1 MPIMQQPRHA
11 RLRLTK
17 RLTKRESRDQQY
29 MEIQPLHYN
38 QQTERNCQAKP
49 QRQVFSVFNFTPRP
63 AQSRLCPTDMKLPH
77 QKLVG
82 LAAMLIGLSA
92 WPSATIADHHLA
104 KPNIVFILAD
114 DLGYG
119 DVACYNP
126 ESKVP
131 TPNIDRLAKEGMLF
145 TDAHSP
151 STVCTPTRYSVLT
164 GRMAF
169 RNGMRGVFTGAGGP
183 CLIEKDRLTIGSMLK
198 QQGYTTAL
206 YGKWHVGLTFFD
218 KGGKPILKNGL
229 EPVKQID
236 YSRPITDGPLHRG
249 FDHFFG
255 TACCPTTDWLYAYID
270 GDRIPVPP
278 TKIVDRTPLPK
289 HPYSRDNRPGMI
301 APGFDLEEVDMV
313 FLQKSIE
320 FLEAHKKKS
329 PDKPFFLFHSAQA
342 VHLPSFPGRA
352 FKGATNAGPHGDF
365 IFEMDFIVGALV
377 KKIDELGFGENTL
390 ILFSSDNGPEVP
402 TVNNMRKTHN
412 HDGARPW
419 RGIKRDQWEGGHRVP
434 FIARWPKKIEAGS
447 TSNQTICLTDIMATC
462 ATLSGAKLPDN
473 AAEDSFDI
481 LPALL
486 DQATKP
492 IREFTLHQTIKLD
505 LAIRNGDWK
514 YLDHKGSGGNNY
526 ERGGEWGL
534 KQFALPNNAPDAPGQ
549 LYNLAKDPGETKNLY
564 NEHPDI
570 VKRLKEKLEEF
581 KKSGRSR
588 PSAN

>member
-1 MPIMQQPRHA
+1 
-11 RLRLTK
+11 
-17 RLTKRESRDQQY
+17 
-29 MEIQPLHYN
+29 
-38 QQTERNCQAKP
+38 
-49 QRQVFSVFNFTPRP
+49 
-63 AQSRLCPTDMKLPH
+63 MKLPH

-419 RGIKRDQWEGGHRVP
+419 RGVKRDQWEGGHRVP

-447 TSNQTICLTDIMATC
+447 TSYQTICLTDIMATC

-570 VKRLKEKLEEF
+570 VKRLKEKLKEF